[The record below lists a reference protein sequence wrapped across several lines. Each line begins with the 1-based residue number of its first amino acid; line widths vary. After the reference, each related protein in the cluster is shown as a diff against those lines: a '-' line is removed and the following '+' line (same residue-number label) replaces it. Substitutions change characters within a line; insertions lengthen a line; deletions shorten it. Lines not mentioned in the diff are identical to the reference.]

1 MKKLG
6 KRMEE
11 KKIEGNMKGEGL
23 TTGGF
28 LIFGSDG
35 DPKYMYKEETGVP
48 LDEEIFFE
56 AVKAVRGEQS
66 SPALAEF

>member
-11 KKIEGNMKGEGL
+11 KKIVGNMKGEGV

-35 DPKYMYKEETGVP
+35 DPKYMFKEEPGVP
-48 LDEEIFFE
+48 MEE
-56 AVKAVRGEQS
+56 AVFVEAAKVVREGQS
-66 SPALAEF
+66 SPAKADL